1 MCPFHCIYVLH
12 TNSNP
17 LTSKIKHTFAC
28 VHFFFCFDFVF
39 SNIFRYHFWLHYP
52 KKLHWNYL
60 LGINWNNEND
70 FMRFIVFFVIW
81 WALILNNIVE
91 IKLPIASNYINSV
104 HCSNKAYDF
113 CFFFKF
119 LFKVIPV
126 RSCVRVCAS
135 VLFFSFFFAL
145 TNS

>member
-1 MCPFHCIYVLH
+1 MYCIRIPIHWRAKSSILLRC
-12 TNSNP
+12 S
-17 LTSKIKHTFAC
+17 LLFSGLI
-28 VHFFFCFDFVF
+28 FFPY
-39 SNIFRYHFWLHYP
+39 IFRYHFLLHYP
-52 KKLHWNYL
+52 NKLHWNYL
-60 LGINWNNEND
+60 LVINWNNEND

-104 HCSNKAYDF
+104 HCSNKAKKI
-113 CFFFKF
+113 CFLF

-135 VLFFSFFFAL
+135 ICFSLFFCFEKFVIWF
-145 TNS
+145 